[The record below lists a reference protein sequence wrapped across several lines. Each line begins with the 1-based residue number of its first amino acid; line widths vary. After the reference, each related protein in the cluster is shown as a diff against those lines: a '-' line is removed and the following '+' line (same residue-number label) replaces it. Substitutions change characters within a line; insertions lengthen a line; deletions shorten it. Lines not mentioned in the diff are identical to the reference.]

1 MNFNID
7 IAIFI
12 GFLAVNLFVGL
23 SYGRGVKT
31 IKDYALGG
39 RNFSTAALVS
49 TIVAT
54 AISGSGFF
62 TVLSNTYSD
71 GFYYLIPNLTMAF
84 SLIITAYFLVPRMG
98 EFLGS
103 ISVAD
108 AMGGIY
114 GKEVKLITAVF
125 GILWTIGGIAV
136 QFKVF
141 GNVFNYFLGID
152 PTYSVFIASSIV
164 ILYSSFGGI
173 RAVTYTDI
181 VQFATFGFAI
191 PLIGIMIWNHV
202 YDLNLPFTAT
212 LQTAQFDYKEIFSFD
227 NPKFWEMIPLFLY
240 FTIPTT
246 DPACFQRI
254 AMGSN
259 LNQVKRAWVIAA
271 ILIVLMKL
279 VTGWIPFLVKV
290 INPNLPVG
298 QIINYVTDTY
308 AFTGLKGLMIIGIA
322 AMAMSTA
329 DSRINAAAVLFAND
343 ICKTLNIKINELIL
357 SKLFS
362 LLLGIFAIYLAL
374 TKADLLSMVMTS
386 ASLYMSTITVP
397 LLLTI
402 FGFRSGK
409 KTVLISIVAGFSVVI
424 ILNIFRVKTDAIIMY
439 SMLANLVFFI
449 ASHYLLG
456 QPGGFVGI
464 KDTSYLDN
472 ARKERKRKFATITSN
487 IKNFNLIKFC
497 KDNAPKNELTYM
509 GLGIYCIFYTFTTM
523 YSTHI
528 ELLRGNG
535 KIILYI
541 YQIMMV
547 TGVIIAMYPIWPM
560 SIKQEVKERIVQL
573 SWNIVIFYMLIFF
586 SGFFVMVSK
595 FGQLQ
600 FAVFSINMVIA
611 IVLIGWKLA
620 LTMSL
625 IGFYCS
631 VEFYKFYSG
640 IDHIDFSVGS
650 PQFVFM
656 YTLMLIG
663 TAVILFFKPKEER
676 QELADQKVDHLGGR
690 INAQEQQI
698 KEALAIKGEFIRNIS
713 HEYHAPM
720 TGISSMAQ
728 SLKHAYY
735 HIDDKRRLQAIDD
748 ILKNAVRLEVF
759 DSNISSLAK
768 LAKPNYALNLEKV
781 DFTNLLHERIETC
794 RKLYEE
800 NNEDRKFLLDIEENI
815 EITSDKYYLSQLLDN
830 LIINAISYCK
840 KGKITIT
847 LKQTEG
853 AINFTIADG
862 GIGVLPEELSYI
874 FDEFT
879 VSSKTRTPAG
889 GRGVGLAL
897 AKRVIEVHSGV
908 IKAESDGTNG
918 ATITFSLPN
927 SP

>member
-12 GFLAVNLFVGL
+12 GFLLINLIVGL

-54 AISGSGFF
+54 SISGSGFF

-71 GFYYLIPNLTMAF
+71 GLYYLIPNLTMAV
-84 SLIITAYFLVPRMG
+84 SLVLTAYFLVPRMG

-103 ISVAD
+103 TSVAE
-108 AMGGIY
+108 AMGEIY
-114 GKEVKLITAVF
+114 GKEVRLITAIF

-152 PTYSVFIASSIV
+152 PTYSVFIASAIV

-191 PLIGIMIWNHV
+191 PLVGIMIWNHV
-202 YDLNLPFTAT
+202 YDLNLPFSAT
-212 LQTAQFDYKEIFSFD
+212 LQTPQFNYKEIFNFS

-246 DPACFQRI
+246 DPTCFQRI

-259 LNQVKRAWVIAA
+259 LNQVKKAWIIAA
-271 ILIVLMKL
+271 VLIVLIKL

-290 INPNLPVG
+290 TNPNLPVG

-308 AFTGLKGLMIIGIA
+308 AFTGLKGLVIIGIA

-343 ICKTLNIKINELIL
+343 ICKILNIKINELIL

-362 LLLGIFAIYLAL
+362 LSIGIFAIYLAL
-374 TKADLLSMVMTS
+374 SKADLLSMIMTS
-386 ASLYMSTITVP
+386 ASFYMSTITVP

-402 FGFRSGK
+402 FGFRSSK
-409 KTVLISIVAGFSVVI
+409 KTVLISVAAGFSIMI
-424 ILNIFRVKTDAIIMY
+424 ILNVFGMKTDAIIVY
-439 SMLANLVFFI
+439 AMLTNLLFFI
-449 ASHYLLG
+449 GSHYLLG

-472 ARKERKRKFATITSN
+472 ARRERSRKFASTILT
-487 IKNFNLIKFC
+487 IKNFNLITYC
-497 KDNAPKNELTYM
+497 RDNAPKNELTYM
-509 GLGIYCIFYTFTTM
+509 GFGIYCILYTLTTM
-523 YSTHI
+523 YSTHPA
-528 ELLRGNG
+528 LLGDNG

-547 TGVIIAMYPIWPM
+547 TGVIIAMYPIWPL
-560 SIKQEVKERIVQL
+560 SIRQEIKEKVVQL

-595 FGQLQ
+595 FDQLQ
-600 FAVFSINMVIA
+600 FAVFSINLVIA
-611 IVLIGWKLA
+611 IILIGWKLA
-620 LTMSL
+620 FSMSI
-625 IGFYCS
+625 IGFWTIIK
-631 VEFYKFYSG
+631 FYKFYNG
-640 IDHIDFSVGS
+640 IDYIDFSVGS
-650 PQFVFM
+650 PQFIFM
-656 YTLMLIG
+656 YILMLIG
-663 TAVILFFKPKEER
+663 TAVIIFFKPNEER
-676 QELADQKVDHLGGR
+676 QELTEQKVDHLGER
-690 INAQEQQI
+690 IHVQEQQI
-698 KEALAIKGEFIRNIS
+698 KEALALKGEFIRNIS

-720 TGISSMAQ
+720 TGISSMAE

-735 HIDDKRRLQAIDD
+735 HIDDKRRLAAIDD
-748 ILKNAVRLEVF
+748 IIKSAVRLEVF
-759 DSNISSLAK
+759 DANISSLAI
-768 LAKPNYALNLEKV
+768 LAKPSYALNLETIN
-781 DFTNLLHERIETC
+781 FTNLLHERIETC

-800 NNEDRKFLLDIEENI
+800 NAEDRKFIMHIEENI
-815 EITSDKYYLSQLLDN
+815 EINGDKYYLSQLFDN
-830 LIINAISYCK
+830 LIINAISYCR

-847 LKQTEG
+847 LKQNNN
-853 AINFTIADG
+853 IIKFIISDD
-862 GIGVLPEELSYI
+862 GIGIPREELNYI

-897 AKRVIEVHSGV
+897 AKRVVEVHGGT
-908 IKAESDGTNG
+908 INAESDGTKG
-918 ATITFSLPN
+918 AQISFVL
-927 SP
+927 